1 MTVTEVLQ
9 LADELVLAQT
19 GKHLDDIQKALVKG
33 VWQGYTY
40 EQIGQKCNRS
50 ESRVRDVAY
59 KLWQIFSEHLGE
71 DINKFNFRS
80 TIERL
85 QVTSSQIIN
94 IHTIQSSHHFKFCS
108 SPRYKPPEK
117 NSKTEIN
124 SISQLSYQDLATAP
138 KITHFYGRTN
148 ELETL
153 SHWILNQKTRLIAVL
168 GLSGIGKTILVK
180 RFIDLN
186 AQQFDAIIWRSL
198 KFPQSLDS
206 LLNNILTSLYR
217 DHNLPTT
224 TNEKLTKL
232 FEVLAQKRCLI
243 ILDDVQNLFTLGQL
257 GGQYQREYTDYK
269 TLFKMLT
276 EMEHQSSL
284 ILSSQEKCQEMTSLD
299 NELYP
304 VQSLEL
310 GSLDDSSKKMLRH
323 QGLKNE
329 DNWSQLID
337 LYEGNPLYI
346 QYICPLVKDLFQG
359 EVAEFLGEDSLILT
373 EDFKSL
379 LKILF
384 LRLSDIEREMVL
396 EISKNNQPFSREGL
410 RNSLSL
416 SSMELVN
423 GLQSLARR
431 CLLKKIEGEQ
441 TLFSLSPVFRE
452 YVRLCH
458 QQFDND

>member
-9 LADELVLAQT
+9 LADELVSAQT
-19 GKHLDDIQKALVKG
+19 GKHLDDIQKALIKG

-59 KLWQIFSEHLGE
+59 KLWQILSDHLGE
-71 DINKFNFRS
+71 DINKFNFCS

-85 QVTSSQIIN
+85 QVTSSQININ
-94 IHTIQSSHHFKFCS
+94 RIQKIHHFNWCS
-108 SPRYKPPEK
+108 SPLYKPQEK
-117 NSKTEIN
+117 NDQTEIN
-124 SISQLSYQDLATAP
+124 TISQLSYQDLGTAP
-138 KITHFYGRTN
+138 KITYFYGRTN

-180 RFIDLN
+180 RFLDLN

-206 LLNNILTSLYR
+206 LLNNILRSLYP
-217 DHNLPTT
+217 DDNLPTT
-224 TNEKLTKL
+224 TNEKLTQL
-232 FEVLAQKRCLI
+232 FEGLDQKRCLI
-243 ILDDVQNLFTLGQL
+243 ILDDVQNLFTSGQL
-257 GGQYQREYTDYK
+257 GGQYQREYTDYQM
-269 TLFKMLT
+269 LFKMLT
-276 EMEHQSSL
+276 EMEHQSCL

-304 VQSLEL
+304 VQALEL

-329 DNWSQLID
+329 ENWSQLID

-346 QYICPLVKDLFQG
+346 QYICPLIKDLFQG
-359 EVAEFLGEDSLILT
+359 EVAEFIGENSLVLT

-384 LRLSDIEREMVL
+384 LRLSDIEREIVL
-396 EISKNNQPFSREGL
+396 EISKDNQPFSRDGL
-410 RNSLSL
+410 KNSLSL

-441 TLFSLSPVFRE
+441 TLFNLSPVFRE
-452 YVRLCH
+452 YVRLYH
-458 QQFDND
+458 RQFDND